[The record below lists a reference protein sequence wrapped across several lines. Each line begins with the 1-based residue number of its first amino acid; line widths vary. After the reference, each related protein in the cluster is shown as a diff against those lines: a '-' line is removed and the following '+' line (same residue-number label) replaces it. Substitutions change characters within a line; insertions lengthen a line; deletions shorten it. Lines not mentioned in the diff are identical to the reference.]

1 MSSGRPGMPVVVA
14 GGGEAADTGD
24 RPIDRQDRRIERNH
38 SLTLRR
44 SLSAGLALIV
54 VIAAAGIAAWVGLFR
69 YRRFTEPPCP
79 SAVRGPPTTR
89 LRWSVAGP
97 ASRTSAT

>member
-1 MSSGRPGMPVVVA
+1 MPVVVA
-14 GGGEAADTGD
+14 GGGEAANTGD

-38 SLTLRR
+38 SLTLWR

-69 YRRFTEPPCP
+69 DRGFTEPPAHRRYWP
-79 SAVRGPPTTR
+79 RNTPAALR
-89 LRWSVAGP
+89 LCR
-97 ASRTSAT
+97 SRISKLR